1 MAKSPFSQNWYR
13 VSDLTPRLRSHATIH
28 RQRFRGDTWYILQDN
43 QSGRYHRISP
53 SANLM
58 LNLMDG
64 RRTVRDIWQAVADR
78 AKDEPPTQDETIQL
92 LGQLH
97 AADLLTGETPPDI
110 AELPSAPAKPPTG
123 R

>member
-78 AKDEPPTQDETIQL
+78 A
-92 LGQLH
+92 H
-97 AADLLTGETPPDI
+97 AHDHVQPRADLRRVIRVGGQVDCWL
-110 AELPSAPAKPPTG
+110 G
-123 R
+123 RV